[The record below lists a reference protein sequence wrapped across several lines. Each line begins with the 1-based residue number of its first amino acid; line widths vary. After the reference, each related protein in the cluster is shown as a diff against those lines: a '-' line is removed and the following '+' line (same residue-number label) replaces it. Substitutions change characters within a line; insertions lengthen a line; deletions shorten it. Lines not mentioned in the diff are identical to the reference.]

1 MNLWLYIHFPKLQ
14 LDTLFADSTLDSAT
28 SSKVAFDPQA
38 KNELNNQ
45 PLHHQLIHSQP
56 KHSPAICIVDQ
67 HKIIQLNQAASD
79 KGIKLGMGLGS
90 AASLC
95 AELQV
100 FPYQQQ
106 IEMDTLQQIAQ
117 WLYVYTSDI
126 TLFTEQGL
134 LLKVSNMLTLY
145 RNLDSYWKTISQH
158 LNQLHLHY
166 HYATAFSPLAA
177 KLLAETH
184 CDRITDDP
192 DVIEQSILQRP
203 LIATEL
209 SAANI
214 EKLARIGVHNLTQLT
229 ALNMTDIARRFDIQ
243 VVNYVGRL
251 LGQFKHPVQ
260 YYHPPAHF
268 NQHLNLLYEIEHT
281 HCLIAPLT
289 RLLGQMESFLK
300 LRDKVAYEIQL
311 SLYQRDQS
319 LQEITFYSAIG
330 DYLSDKWLAL
340 STLTLE
346 STQISSPILS
356 IRLQVIRM
364 GETPAT
370 NTDLFD
376 QHTGETSPLEL
387 LSLLQAK
394 LGKDAVQGIASN
406 HDPRPEISSTYI
418 PAFSKPEKHT
428 TQTKLSRPSFIYS
441 KPKPLHSKVEI
452 IQGPERIHSGWWD
465 GNSINRDYF
474 VAREHTGRWLW
485 IYKNPAKEWFIQ
497 GVFS

>member
-14 LDTLFADSTLDSAT
+14 LDTLFADSTLDSAN
-28 SSKVAFDPQA
+28 SSKVAFNPQA
-38 KNELNNQ
+38 KNGLNNQ
-45 PLHHQLIHSQP
+45 LIPHDPTQN
-56 KHSPAICIVDQ
+56 PAICIVEQ
-67 HKIIQLNQAASD
+67 HKIIQLNQVASD
-79 KGIKLGMGLGS
+79 KGITLGMGLGS

-106 IEMDTLQQIAQ
+106 IEIDKLQQVAQ

-126 TLFTEQGL
+126 TLFPEQGL

-145 RNLDSYWKTISQH
+145 RNLNSYWKTISQH
-158 LNQLHLHY
+158 LNQLHLNY

-184 CDRITDDP
+184 CDRITDDQ
-192 DVIEQSILQRP
+192 DTIEQSVLQRP
-203 LIATEL
+203 LITTEL
-209 SAANI
+209 STANI
-214 EKLARIGVHNLTQLT
+214 AKLARIGVHNLAQLT

-281 HCLIAPLT
+281 HCLIAPLS
-289 RLLGQMESFLK
+289 RLLEQMESFLK

-319 LQEITFYSAIG
+319 QQEITFYSAIG
-330 DYLSDKWLAL
+330 DYLSAKWLQL
-340 STLTLE
+340 SKLTLE
-346 STQISSPILS
+346 SIQVSSPILS
-356 IRLQVIRM
+356 IRLQVMRM

-370 NTDLFD
+370 KVDLFD
-376 QHTGETSPLEL
+376 QHTGEISPLEL

-394 LGKDAVQGIASN
+394 LGPKAVQGIASN
-406 HDPRPEISSTYI
+406 HDPRPELSTTYV
-418 PAFSKPEKHT
+418 PAFSKPEKNHT
-428 TQTKLSRPSFIYS
+428 QVKLTRPSFIYP

-465 GNSINRDYF
+465 GNSINRDYYI
-474 VAREHTGRWLW
+474 AREHNGRWLW
-485 IYKNPAKEWFIQ
+485 IYKTPTKEWFIQ